1 MIKYDP
7 SAVRMR
13 PRKRARQR
21 TPTASV
27 GQAFPRSSDAM
38 TRRAGKPVQQAGAPR
53 STAAARICCAESL
66 GSSTLLPIAPITVI
80 LAAVVGQE
88 EADLD
93 LDQPATER
101 PGTEGSES
109 ERVKSGEGRC
119 NGARGQGKGSRGRP
133 RAPGVQTSA
142 WGDARQAVANRGKRT
157 GGGWFA
163 TGCRQLRTS
172 ESLHSPLVGRDD
184 VLAACLRPPSRC
196 LCVELGAQASFWQG
210 PGGQN

>member
-157 GGGWFA
+157 GGGVVCNRLPA
-163 TGCRQLRTS
+163 AAHLRVAAQ
-172 ESLHSPLVGRDD
+172 PLGW
-184 VLAACLRPPSRC
+184 P
-196 LCVELGAQASFWQG
+196 
-210 PGGQN
+210 